1 MNALI
6 RDNISA
12 MNGYV
17 PGEQPKEVK
26 VVKLNTNESPYPPS
40 PKVAE
45 AITKIVATDRL
56 RKYPDP
62 LGSEFRH
69 SAARVLNV
77 PAENII
83 IGNGSD
89 DILTII
95 TRAAVGEGGTIVSPT
110 PSYILY
116 KTLADI
122 QGANFVQVP
131 FSNSWELPDPW
142 PHPEAQLTFVP
153 NPNSPSGT
161 VVSLKSLRK
170 LAQQLTGLL
179 VIDEAYVDFAKESA
193 LSLLDLPNVVITRT
207 MSKSY
212 GLAGLRFGFGIAD
225 GELISQF
232 QKVKDSYN
240 CDVLS
245 IAGATA
251 AIEDQQYLQRTIQS
265 INQTKIRLSKEMIEL
280 GFDVTPSETNF
291 VWCRRSDIP
300 LKPIYEE
307 LKALGI
313 LVRYM
318 RYDGY
323 GDGLRVSVGTDEEI
337 DYFVSHLKHV
347 MGRELVQQR

>member
-12 MNGYV
+12 MKGYV

-212 GLAGLRFGFGIAD
+212 GLAGLRFGFAIAN